1 MAFTTADLTALD
13 RAIAT
18 SELEVELEGRRVR
31 FDNFDGLKARRDFIA
46 GVLAQQSTARPTGAF
61 RYRFTTSRGE

>member
-13 RAIAT
+13 RAIAA

-31 FDNFDGLKARRDFIA
+31 FDSFDGLKARRDFIA
-46 GVLAQQSTARPTGAF
+46 AQLAEASRNTGAF
-61 RYRFTTSRGE
+61 RYRFTTSRGD

>member
-13 RAIAT
+13 RAIAA

-31 FDNFDGLKARRDFIA
+31 FDSFEGLRARRDFIA
-46 GVLAQQSTARPTGAF
+46 GQLVTAASRPTGAF
-61 RYRFTTSRGE
+61 RYRFTTSRGD